1 MGTTSVHSLS
11 IHRTELQ
18 RDFCFD
24 NLSRQFNFIFT
35 NNCVFVQRENRTA
48 LNIEDLSFVVSVQN
62 MDLYNKVSRSI
73 SNSKGVFTLIGP
85 VIIRIIMFFIDCAI
99 SCSFSAC

>member
-1 MGTTSVHSLS
+1 VHSLS

-18 RDFCFD
+18 RDFCFV

-35 NNCVFVQRENRTA
+35 NNRVFVQRENRTA

-85 VIIRIIMFFIDCAI
+85 VIIRIIMFLLI
-99 SCSFSAC
+99 SPSVLVQRHC